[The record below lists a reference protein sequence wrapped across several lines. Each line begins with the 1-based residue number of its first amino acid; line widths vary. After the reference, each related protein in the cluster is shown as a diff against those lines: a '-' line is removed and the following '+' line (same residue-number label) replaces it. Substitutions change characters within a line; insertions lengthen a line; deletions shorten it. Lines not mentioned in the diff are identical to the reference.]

1 MPMQVL
7 KDFVKQAGQEVYAHQ
22 CFQDETG
29 VIYITVRSNSALL
42 INSEQAK
49 RAAKQAQVM
58 TPGYDQRGL
67 EQWGGAYLFDLN
79 LGKLCTDC
87 PHMKEG
93 ESLPA
98 NLVYERKYRLNPAL

>member
-1 MPMQVL
+1 MQMI
-7 KDFVKQAGQEVYAHQ
+7 KDYVKQAGQNCYAHQ
-22 CFQDETG
+22 CYQDDTG
-29 VIYITVRSNSALL
+29 VIYITVRSHSALF

-49 RAAKQAQVM
+49 RAAKQAQVT

-79 LGKLCTDC
+79 TGKMNVE
-87 PHMKEG
+87 PIMMKEG